1 MTTDE
6 LRSKTETEGLWM
18 MQVMCNQDIK
28 RICDGTC
35 NDPCC
40 MQKHPP
46 TTYALQAADELRAKF
61 EMWWT
66 SPRGFSM
73 AIPQTVESHFRA
85 YQAAHASRDAEVE
98 ALRKDAERYRAFR
111 RAAIREDDS
120 FIERVMLRI
129 PDKDCTESQFNEA
142 IDAAMREGPK

>member
-1 MTTDE
+1 
-6 LRSKTETEGLWM
+6 
-18 MQVMCNQDIK
+18 MQVLCKQDIK

-61 EMWWT
+61 KAW
-66 SPRGFSM
+66 
-73 AIPQTVESHFRA
+73 ALSHERKVGRDLLGEGDTFAA
-85 YQAAHASRDAEVE
+85 YQAAHTSLDAEVEALFANVVTEAE

-129 PDKDCTESQFNEA
+129 PDKNCTESQFDEA
-142 IDAAMREGPK
+142 IDAGMREESK